1 MWIPCGDRLAQI
13 GIGQA
18 CGELCTVI
26 IARHQRQR
34 RRWLQGCSHCR
45 SSRRIAVT
53 PGRTVGH
60 QVQIDDDWSAALGQ
74 WDSTMTGSLD
84 CRPTIARLWLD
95 RRPTVARPG
104 ARLSFYRRSIRALDR
119 WWVGDSG
126 LGGLN
131 SDKASSGTGTAH
143 RSLSVDRDLSLAV
156 NVVPGS
162 SVTSQVSIVI
172 CQLSPVN
179 NDVLLV
185 TVTCHLSS
193 H

>member
-34 RRWLQGCSHCR
+34 RRWLQGCSHRR

-74 WDSTMTGSLD
+74 WDSTMTG
-84 CRPTIARLWLD
+84 PLD
-95 RRPTVARPG
+95 RRPTRRSTVARPSLDPG
-104 ARLSFYRRSIRALDR
+104 AGQV
-119 WWVGDSG
+119 VGRG
-126 LGGLN
+126 QWAWRPQFG
-131 SDKASSGTGTAH
+131 
-143 RSLSVDRDLSLAV
+143 
-156 NVVPGS
+156 
-162 SVTSQVSIVI
+162 
-172 CQLSPVN
+172 
-179 NDVLLV
+179 
-185 TVTCHLSS
+185 
-193 H
+193 